1 MNWNVLLIYNDLCIY
16 KVLILSYFT
25 FSFFNLLFLINKF
38 NLRKNRPL
46 ILQKYAS
53 QKSLVPKRTSLNS
66 AYSCTTFGWLTDE
79 STPLNLPTFQVL
91 ARFVVS
97 LSYLCTTIMRLQG
110 LWKSDAGHY
119 FLAAEF
125 ATTDVNAIV
134 GLSRSS
140 RPEVFGEKSCS

>member
-1 MNWNVLLIYNDLCIY
+1 MNCNVLLIYNDLCIY
-16 KVLILSYFT
+16 KVLIISYFT

-53 QKSLVPKRTSLNS
+53 SVPKRTSLNS

-97 LSYLCTTIMRLQG
+97 LSYLCTTIMWLQG

-119 FLAAEF
+119 FWAAEF

-140 RPEVFGEKSCS
+140 RPEVFGEKRCS